1 MFSALVG
8 SLVLLSIGILMA
20 HAMEGLFWLGDRRP
34 PVSKNTAPPMRRP
47 LEPCHRPDAV
57 GS

>member
-1 MFSALVG
+1 MYSALVG

-34 PVSKNTAPPMRRP
+34 LVVKNTVPPMRTP
-47 LEPCHRPDAV
+47 LAPDQTHDAA

>member
-1 MFSALVG
+1 MYSALVG

-20 HAMEGLFWLGDRRP
+20 HAMEGLWQNGRRA
-34 PVSKNTAPPMRRP
+34 PVFARTPFARDPRR
-47 LEPCHRPDAV
+47 DAA